1 MENKALLN
9 ETLESGLESLKAMK
23 PGSEQYTAAVSSLA
37 KLHEM
42 QMNETAEENSKNA
55 KEDELM
61 LKKHQAE
68 AEVQKADAD
77 RKVEFLKLV
86 ASVAGSAL
94 MGGLFIWNQVNGWF
108 NEEEGHIPLSPT
120 FKDGTRLLEQK
131 FFRK

>member
-1 MENKALLN
+1 MDNKALLN
-9 ETLESGLESLKAMK
+9 ETLESGLESLKTME
-23 PGSEQYTAAVSSLA
+23 PGSDKYTAAVSSLA

-68 AEVQKADAD
+68 AEVQKADSD
-77 RKVEFLKLV
+77 RKLEFWKLGVSV
-86 ASVAGSAL
+86 ASGAAL
-94 MGGLFIWNQVNGWF
+94 GVLFIVNQLFGWV

-120 FKDGTRLLEQK
+120 FRDGARMLEQK
-131 FFRK
+131 LYRK